1 MGLGFNHQ
9 LVMERCRQIS
19 ETNTID
25 ERMRKS
31 RKIPKKNANGEDSSV
46 KGHSRKHFI
55 AILTDAGNASTSKIV
70 SFSKTKIPGPSFDI
84 VECPTYLDQPG
95 HGPGPELNNKKLLE
109 LTQSLS
115 MI

>member
-25 ERMRKS
+25 EKMRKS

-46 KGHSRKHFI
+46 KGHSRKH
-55 AILTDAGNASTSKIV
+55 
-70 SFSKTKIPGPSFDI
+70 
-84 VECPTYLDQPG
+84 
-95 HGPGPELNNKKLLE
+95 LL
-109 LTQSLS
+109 QF
-115 MI
+115 